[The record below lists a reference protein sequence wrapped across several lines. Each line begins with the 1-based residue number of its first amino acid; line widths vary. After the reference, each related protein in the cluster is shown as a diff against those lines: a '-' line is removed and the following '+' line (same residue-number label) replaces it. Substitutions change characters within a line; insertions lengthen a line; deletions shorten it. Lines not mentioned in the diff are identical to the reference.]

1 MYKKGKVT
9 THHLV
14 TISLLSAVA
23 YALMFVGR
31 VPMIAFLK
39 YEPKDVIIMI
49 SGMAFGPAVTVVM
62 SIVVSVVEFMTVSSD
77 GIIGLFMNVLSTV
90 AYATLATIIYKRTNT
105 TRDLIIG
112 LFMGTILTTVV
123 MVAWNY
129 VVTPFYL
136 GIPREAV
143 VGMLVPVIIP
153 FNLIKYSINSGII
166 LLIQRPILK
175 VFKRSKIIDREVQN
189 QKSSIY
195 LVAIILIVS
204 SLILVSL
211 INNI

>member
-14 TISLLSAVA
+14 IISLLSAVA

-62 SIVVSVVEFMTVSSD
+62 SIVVSVVEFMTVSAD

-90 AYATLATIIYKRTNT
+90 SYATLATVIYKRTNT

-211 INNI
+211 INNM

>member
-14 TISLLSAVA
+14 IISLLSAVA

-62 SIVVSVVEFMTVSSD
+62 SIVVSVVEFMTVSAD

-211 INNI
+211 INNM

>member
-14 TISLLSAVA
+14 IISLLSAVA

-49 SGMAFGPAVTVVM
+49 SGMAFGPAVTVAM

-211 INNI
+211 INNM